1 MSFRATLHLVGHAL
15 LPGVVA
21 KLLFAQNVWRAWLI
35 MLLANLVD
43 VDHLLA
49 DPVYD
54 PNRCSV
60 GYHPLHSVPAILV
73 YGVSVVPKR
82 TRALA
87 VGLLLHMLWDQV
99 DCWWMHGC

>member
-1 MSFRATLHLVGHAL
+1 MSFRATLHLLGHVL
-15 LPGVVA
+15 LPGLVA
-21 KLLFAQNVWRAWLI
+21 KLVFAQSVRRAWLI

-54 PNRCSV
+54 PNRCSI
-60 GYHPLHSVPAILV
+60 GHHPLHSTPAIVV
-73 YGVSVVPKR
+73 YGVAVLPKR

-87 VGLLLHMLWDQV
+87 VGLLLHMLWDLV